1 MAALNPDPEPPPLWA
16 LRTEIPTFVADH
28 CEDACDLA
36 VWRAIRWLI
45 SRADRELLGID
56 ARTIASHAKIDVK
69 TALRSIHGDRSSSK
83 AKRQPRRP
91 KRGLVG
97 LGLLEIAE
105 YQSVG
110 KINPRPVYR
119 IPSWIEDQNTR
130 YICEMLTRQGVT
142 PQPPAPPPK
151 QAPPP
156 PAPPPKQAPP
166 PATPD
171 LHVAPPPPTPDL
183 HVAPPPP
190 TPDPYTGQEEKEVR
204 FSGLYIN
211 HPDDWIP
218 RVATLDAQTARE
230 IMACWTEENTDGT
243 PDPVTDYLRKIVEQ
257 SQADPHTDQA
267 KDETPPQRS
276 LEPHVAQETPPQV
289 PPDPYTGREE
299 KEVRFSGLYINHPDD
314 W

>member
-166 PATPD
+166 PPTPDLHVAPPPATPD
-171 LHVAPPPPTPDL
+171 LHVAPPPATSSAAPSPCTRQGTRMISRPGFRRCTTCSTSRIAAPVGDVTKPMRCGNSGSGRFRSCSNNPSAASFCLSFSKAICNAPTPCN
-183 HVAPPPP
+183 
-190 TPDPYTGQEEKEVR
+190 
-204 FSGLYIN
+204 S
-211 HPDDWIP
+211 
-218 RVATLDAQTARE
+218 TART
-230 IMACWTEENTDGT
+230 MSWYCPRA
-243 PDPVTDYLRKIVEQ
+243 
-257 SQADPHTDQA
+257 S
-267 KDETPPQRS
+267 
-276 LEPHVAQETPPQV
+276 
-289 PPDPYTGREE
+289 
-299 KEVRFSGLYINHPDD
+299 
-314 W
+314 